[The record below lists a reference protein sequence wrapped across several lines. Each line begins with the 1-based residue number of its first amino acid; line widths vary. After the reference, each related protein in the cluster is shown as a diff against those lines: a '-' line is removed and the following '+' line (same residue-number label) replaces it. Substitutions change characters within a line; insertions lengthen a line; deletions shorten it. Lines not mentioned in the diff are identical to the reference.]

1 MLLKLLEFFCGRE
14 SSKWFLLDQE
24 ELTNN
29 FIAFMRRRFLGKM
42 RGLPL
47 KCLTTFVILH
57 SGYLSGLAANSEETS
72 LNIPAG
78 SVSQEKK

>member
-1 MLLKLLEFFCGRE
+1 
-14 SSKWFLLDQE
+14 
-24 ELTNN
+24 
-29 FIAFMRRRFLGKM
+29 MRRRFLGKM